1 LMGML
6 RKAFTLLKRAW
17 SRFANPDLSRIRN
30 DPVAR
35 ATLGFVRSPYTQM
48 RTYTHGPPGG
58 AMPLPFL
65 FGDGYHTTEEIKAIL
80 RESEADYDRR
90 GKLAEKKNARPAS
103 QTEQSC

>member
-1 LMGML
+1 
-6 RKAFTLLKRAW
+6 
-17 SRFANPDLSRIRN
+17 
-30 DPVAR
+30 
-35 ATLGFVRSPYTQM
+35 
-48 RTYTHGPPGG
+48 
-58 AMPLPFL
+58 MPLPFL